1 MKLLYFS
8 GFSLIGESEIFNE
21 YIIRNDVTASGFS
34 YGAIK
39 LVENIIT
46 GAYDS
51 EHFKKRIDK
60 VQLFSPAYFND
71 KDEKFKRMQLM
82 FFKKDSRAYTDNFVK
97 NCGFSEEEKEKY
109 FSIGAYEEL
118 EDLLYYE
125 WNAQKLEII
134 KKKNI
139 IVETYLG
146 GNDKIINSEE
156 ALKFFRQFGD
166 VYFIKEANHRL

>member
-1 MKLLYFS
+1 MYFS

-39 LVENIIT
+39 LVENIINGT
-46 GAYDS
+46 YGDG
-51 EHFKKRIDK
+51 HFKKRIDK
-60 VQLFSPAYFND
+60 IQLFSPAYFND

-82 FFKKDSRAYTDNFVK
+82 YFKKDAKTYIDNFVK
-97 NCGFSEEEKEKY
+97 NCGLAEVEKDKY
-109 FSIGAYEEL
+109 FEVGTYEEL

-139 IVETYLG
+139 IIETYLG
-146 GNDKIINSEE
+146 GNDKIVNSKE

-166 VYFIKEANHRL
+166 VYFIKDANHRL